1 MKQLYHM
8 IIEETSVSTKMKL
21 KGEFVT
27 SMNAYNEKKNTY
39 VRIQMLNA
47 LLDMLKEQD
56 IQSIAISDLIEK
68 ANVSRVSFYRNY
80 SSKEDILIQEEN
92 RLFSEWKYQYDLA
105 DKESPQNFTKELL
118 NYYQDHSNFY
128 QSLYAAGLENIIINT
143 IIQSADIK
151 DDDSNTLAYFK
162 SSIAYMVYGWVH
174 EWMKRGMQETGT
186 VLAAMIDKELKH

>member
-1 MKQLYHM
+1 MYH
-8 IIEETSVSTKMKL
+8 IFIEETSVSTKMKL

-39 VRIQMLNA
+39 VRTQLLNA
-47 LLDMLKEQD
+47 LLGMLKEQD
-56 IQSIAISDLIEK
+56 IQSIAISDLIDK

-80 SSKEDILIQEEN
+80 SSKEDILIQAEN
-92 RLFSEWKYQYDLA
+92 RLFSEWKHHYDLA

-118 NYYQDHSNFY
+118 NYYQAHSDFY
-128 QSLYAAGLENIIINT
+128 QSLFASGLENIIINT

>member
-1 MKQLYHM
+1 M

>member
-1 MKQLYHM
+1 M

-118 NYYQDHSNFY
+118 NYYQDHSKFY